1 MCQASHFFVLPL
13 HPHTDSGLGLGAK
26 IGLSITVFGCIVLI
40 LIVVCLMRR
49 VKTERKFRKSHR
61 RNQLYLFEKGN
72 VGQLN
77 PDCTAD
83 EQAELLPYD
92 QEWEVPKKDIRIGNE
107 PLLYC
112 QDDRWIMCCTEIENW

>member
-1 MCQASHFFVLPL
+1 MCQASHSFVLPL
-13 HPHTDSGLGLGAK
+13 DYADAGLSSGAK
-26 IGLSITVFGCIVLI
+26 AGLSIAILGCTVLI
-40 LIVVCLMRR
+40 VIVVCLVRR
-49 VKTERKFRKSHR
+49 VKTERKFRKSFR
-61 RNQLYLFEKGN
+61 RNELYLFEKGN

-107 PLLYC
+107 HLCIY
-112 QDDRWIMCCTEIENW
+112 QGDG